1 MLRFKSLINNYM
13 MIIPV
18 KVKPMQVFYY
28 TPSLVVLYERIS
40 ILSTIELFI
49 MTQFDK
55 INSVAYALSRIQ

>member
-1 MLRFKSLINNYM
+1 M